1 MSVCC
6 PTCWTWSKQRKS
18 GVCERCGTPLLLPD
32 GRSAAEVVD
41 APTQTIE
48 AIPAYTTLPVAAQLE
63 APSFGAQHTTL
74 TRDAIAGIAG
84 GVGVAIVGAALWAGI
99 AGLTLYRLSLI
110 GLVIG
115 LGMAFVFARF
125 GLRGPAFAIVA
136 AALAVGGCALGDL
149 GAGTLIVSSRAG
161 VSPGAVLTSIPI
173 SKLMNVDAL
182 DALFYAV
189 AGFAAFRR
197 VARSVPAVPA
207 TVAAATAAAP
217 PPPPPGAPPVTRA
230 VTPPETGFGGY
241 QLRSQ
246 LPSGPP
252 PAPSTPSL
260 LRRTQMSRRTLGVR
274 IAVPAVAIAV
284 AITVATLGNQ
294 GKSHQSTPSPLT
306 GLFEFT
312 SETGDYIGQGLTKQF
327 GPPHD
332 TLTLTPEGGGD
343 SAAATTSGFTVHVS
357 AADAEYWD
365 ITVAP
370 PHGQTLHAGTYSFA
384 TRAPFQGGDSAGLD
398 VTGDSRGC
406 NASSDSFTVNQ
417 MVTNSAGVI
426 SAVDV
431 SFTQHCEGQGPA
443 LTGRVQITV

>member
-18 GVCERCGTPLLLPD
+18 GVCERCGTLLLLPD

-48 AIPAYTTLPVAAQLE
+48 AIPAYTTLPVAAQPG

-74 TRDAIAGIAG
+74 TRDAMAGIAG

-149 GAGTLIVSSRAG
+149 GAGILIVSSKAG
-161 VSPGAVLTSIPI
+161 VSPGAILTSIPI

-189 AGFAAFRR
+189 AGFTAFRR
-197 VARSVPAVPA
+197 VARSVAAAPA
-207 TVAAATAAAP
+207 TVAAAP
-217 PPPPPGAPPVTRA
+217 PLPPPGAPPATRA
-230 VTPPETGFGGY
+230 VTPPETSFGGY
-241 QLRSQ
+241 QLGSQ

-260 LRRTQMSRRTLGVR
+260 LRRTQMSPRTLGVR

-284 AITVATLGNQ
+284 AITVTALGNQ

-365 ITVAP
+365 ITIAP
-370 PHGQTLHAGTYSFA
+370 PHGETLHAGTYSFA

-398 VTGDSRGC
+398 VAGDGRGC
-406 NASSDSFTVNQ
+406 NASSDSYTVNQ
-417 MVTNSAGVI
+417 MVTNSVGVI

-431 SFTQHCEGQGPA
+431 SFTQHCEGEGPA

>member
-1 MSVCC
+1 VSVCC

-18 GVCERCGTPLLLPD
+18 GVCERCGTPLLHPD
-32 GRSAAEVVD
+32 GQSAVELVD

-48 AIPAYTTLPVAAQLE
+48 AIPAYTTLPVAAQPG

-74 TRDAIAGIAG
+74 ARDAMAGIAG

-149 GAGTLIVSSRAG
+149 GAGILIVSSRAG

-173 SKLMNVDAL
+173 SKLMNVDPL

-197 VARSVPAVPA
+197 VARSVPAAPA
-207 TVAAATAAAP
+207 TVATATAAAP
-217 PPPPPGAPPVTRA
+217 PAPGAPSVTRA
-230 VTPPETGFGGY
+230 VTPPEAGFGGY
-241 QLRSQ
+241 QVGSQ

-252 PAPSTPSL
+252 PAPATPSL

-284 AITVATLGNQ
+284 AITVAAFGNQ
-294 GKSHQSTPSPLT
+294 GKSHQSTPSHLT
-306 GLFEFT
+306 RLFEFT
-312 SETGDYIGQGLTKQF
+312 SDTGDYIGQGLTKQF

-332 TLTLTPEGGGD
+332 TLTLTPEFEGNT
-343 SAAATTSGFTVHVS
+343 AAATTSGFTVHVS

-365 ITVAP
+365 ISVAP
-370 PHGQTLHAGTYSFA
+370 PHGEKLHAGTYSFA

-398 VTGDSRGC
+398 VTGDGRGC
-406 NASSDSFTVNQ
+406 NVSSDSFTVNQ

-431 SFTQHCEGQGPA
+431 SFAQHCEGEGPA